1 MTQMGRKPAKTATTT
16 AAARTALLD
25 RHLRSYAG
33 YNVKRAS
40 NIMQTNAARTLERFG
55 LRITTFSALCVIV
68 DNPDVTQSQLAAAL
82 NMERSNTVLIID
94 ALEEAN
100 LIGRFRVPTDR
111 RSYALRATLAGIK
124 QRDAAAQALTSSEE
138 ERLVHLSL
146 EERAQLV
153 NLLSRIDPLD

>member
-1 MTQMGRKPAKTATTT
+1 MVRKPAKNPAPTPEVQTEP
-16 AAARTALLD
+16 LD
-25 RHLRSYAG
+25 RHLRNFAG

-40 NIMQTNAARTLERFG
+40 NIMQSNAARSLEPFG

-94 ALEEAN
+94 ALEEAG

-124 QRDAAAQALTSSEE
+124 RRDAASRALAEAEE
-138 ERLVHLSL
+138 ERLVHLT
-146 EERAQLV
+146 EQERAQLTE
-153 NLLSRIDPLD
+153 LLRRIDATD

>member
-1 MTQMGRKPAKTATTT
+1 MGRKPAKTPAVDDQT
-16 AAARTALLD
+16 AQTGPLD
-25 RHLRSYAG
+25 RHLRGYAG

-40 NIMQTNAARTLERFG
+40 NIMQSNAARALEPYG

-124 QRDAAAQALTSSEE
+124 RRDAAARALSKAEE
-138 ERLVHLSL
+138 ERLAQLNAQ
-146 EERAQLV
+146 ERAQLID
-153 NLLSRIDPLD
+153 LLGRIDPLD

>member
-1 MTQMGRKPAKTATTT
+1 M
-16 AAARTALLD
+16 D
-25 RHLRSYAG
+25 RHLRNFAG

-40 NIMQTNAARTLERFG
+40 NIMQSNAARALEPFG
-55 LRITTFSALCVIV
+55 LRITTYSALCVIV

-124 QRDAAAQALTSSEE
+124 QRDAASKALTNSEE
-138 ERLVHLSL
+138 DRLVNLN
-146 EERAQLV
+146 EAERAQLIE
-153 NLLSRIDPLD
+153 LLGRIDPLD

>member
-1 MTQMGRKPAKTATTT
+1 MVRKPAKKPAKQVEPQVGP
-16 AAARTALLD
+16 LD

-40 NIMQTNAARTLERFG
+40 NIMQQNAARTLEPYG

-94 ALEEAN
+94 ALEEAS

-111 RSYALRATLAGIK
+111 RSYALRATLAGMK
-124 QRDAAAQALTSSEE
+124 RRDAAARALSNAEE
-138 ERLVHLSL
+138 ERLADLSP
-146 EERAQLV
+146 EERAQLIE
-153 NLLSRIDPLD
+153 LLGRIDPLD

>member
-1 MTQMGRKPAKTATTT
+1 MVRKTADKPEETPEQ
-16 AAARTALLD
+16 AGPLD
-25 RHLRSYAG
+25 RHLRDYAG
-33 YNVKRAS
+33 YNIKRAS
-40 NIMQTNAARTLERFG
+40 NIMQSNAAKALDPYG

-94 ALEEAN
+94 SLEEIN

-124 QRDAAAQALTSSEE
+124 RRDAAARALAKAEE
-138 ERLVHLSL
+138 ERLVNLSP
-146 EERAQLV
+146 EERAQLAD
-153 NLLSRIDPLD
+153 LLRRIDPLD

>member
-1 MTQMGRKPAKTATTT
+1 MVRKPAANPEVNSQTPVGP
-16 AAARTALLD
+16 LD
-25 RHLRSYAG
+25 RHLRIFTG

-40 NIMQTNAARTLERFG
+40 NILQSNAARMLEPFG

-124 QRDAAAQALTSSEE
+124 RRDAASRALTEGEE
-138 ERLVHLSL
+138 ERMANLSQ
-146 EERAQLV
+146 EERAQLIE
-153 NLLSRIDPLD
+153 LLGRIDPLD

>member
-1 MTQMGRKPAKTATTT
+1 MERKPAPRPAPVADTQPGP
-16 AAARTALLD
+16 LD

-33 YNVKRAS
+33 YNLKRAS
-40 NIMQTNAARTLERFG
+40 NIMQSNAARTLEPFG
-55 LRITTFSALCVIV
+55 LRITTFSALSVTV

-111 RSYALRATLAGIK
+111 RSYALRATLAGMK
-124 QRDAAAQALTSSEE
+124 RRDAAAKALASAEE
-138 ERLVHLSL
+138 ERLADLSM

-153 NLLSRIDPLD
+153 DLLRRIDPLD

>member
-1 MTQMGRKPAKTATTT
+1 MVRKTADKPEETPEQ
-16 AAARTALLD
+16 AGPLD
-25 RHLRSYAG
+25 RHLRDYAG
-33 YNVKRAS
+33 YNIKRAS
-40 NIMQTNAARTLERFG
+40 NIMQSNAAKALDHYG

-94 ALEEAN
+94 SLEEIN

-124 QRDAAAQALTSSEE
+124 RRDAAARALAKAEE
-138 ERLVHLSL
+138 ERLVNLSP
-146 EERAQLV
+146 EERAQLAD
-153 NLLSRIDPLD
+153 LLRRIDPLD

>member
-1 MTQMGRKPAKTATTT
+1 MVRKTADTP
-16 AAARTALLD
+16 APEAVAEAGPLD
-25 RHLRSYAG
+25 RHLRGYAG

-40 NIMQTNAARTLERFG
+40 NIMQSNAAKALDTYG

-124 QRDAAAQALTSSEE
+124 RRDAAARALTAAEE
-138 ERLVHLSL
+138 ERLAGLNL
-146 EERAQLV
+146 EERAQLME
-153 NLLSRIDPLD
+153 LLRRIDPLD